1 MRRTPILIVTLWAL
15 LPYTASASQ
24 GPASDADA
32 HIATARA
39 AAGQDY
45 RATFMN
51 LCLPSAS
58 TGGGRAAAPAGSP
71 FHTCCHRQRS
81 GSSG

>member
-1 MRRTPILIVTLWAL
+1 LIGTLWAL
-15 LPYTASASQ
+15 LLHTASAAQ
-24 GPASDADA
+24 ASASGVDA

-58 TGGGRAAAPAGSP
+58 TGGGRAAGPAAAARGDEEQEQ
-71 FHTCCHRQRS
+71 RQELLH
-81 GSSG
+81 GAFLN